1 MSNQSYKQRHG
12 FEARQAEAI
21 KMRAKYPTRFPVI
34 VERYVGSND
43 NEIPNIDKNK
53 FLIPEEMTVGQFMFI
68 VRKRIALDEH
78 QAFFMFVE
86 CVNPKTQAKSQI
98 LAKSSDSISGL
109 YEKYQDEDN
118 FLYFVYTSQNA
129 FGN

>member
-1 MSNQSYKQRHG
+1 MSQTYKQRHD
-12 FEARQAEAI
+12 FAAREAEAL
-21 KMRAKYPTRFPVI
+21 KMRTKYPTRFPVI
-34 VERYVGSND
+34 VERYSGSND
-43 NEIPNIDKNK
+43 AEIANIDKNK

-86 CVNPKTQAKSQI
+86 SVKKDGKKSQI
-98 LAKSSDSISGL
+98 LAKSSDSIHSL
-109 YEKYQDEDN
+109 YQAYRDQDN

-129 FGN
+129 FGAI